1 MSLFT
6 IAPASD
12 ALIASKSDSES
23 NETTDGLTNVLNA
36 SKNINKNKKAKMST
50 DRVQS
55 EIVPALREVQLK
67 LPHGDNGRTV
77 NSFIFPNHPDAL
89 AYQRNYRVHQYT
101 KLKSV
106 IPAPFQ
112 LRKEAHSNHCTYLYF
127 KVNKKNKFSCCNVQC
142 CNNCHQPLN
151 LYVESGVKFHLR
163 ISDKNAASWQGLIPI
178 GFRIKITDCNCYNS
192 DSDEGFE
199 LDEGFT

>member
-23 NETTDGLTNVLNA
+23 NETTDGLTDVLIA

-89 AYQRNYRVHQYT
+89 AYQRDYRVHQYT

-112 LRKEAHSNHCTYLYF
+112 LRKEAHSTTAHIYTLRLI
-127 KVNKKNKFSCCNVQC
+127 KKINFHVATCNVVTTAT
-142 CNNCHQPLN
+142 N
-151 LYVESGVKFHLR
+151 L
-163 ISDKNAASWQGLIPI
+163 
-178 GFRIKITDCNCYNS
+178 
-192 DSDEGFE
+192 
-199 LDEGFT
+199 

>member
-1 MSLFT
+1 MSLIT
-6 IAPASD
+6 MTPASD
-12 ALIASKSDSES
+12 AKMLPIASKSDSES
-23 NETTDGLTNVLNA
+23 NETTDGLTNVA

-89 AYQRNYRVHQYT
+89 AYQRDYRVHQYT

-112 LRKEAHSNHCTYLYF
+112 LRKEAHSTHCTYLYF
-127 KVNKKNKFSCCNVQC
+127 NVGKKKNFHVATCNVVTTAT
-142 CNNCHQPLN
+142 N
-151 LYVESGVKFHLR
+151 LCIYTLKAVSNKPEYCQ
-163 ISDKNAASWQGLIPI
+163 IWQN
-178 GFRIKITDCNCYNS
+178 RN
-192 DSDEGFE
+192 
-199 LDEGFT
+199 